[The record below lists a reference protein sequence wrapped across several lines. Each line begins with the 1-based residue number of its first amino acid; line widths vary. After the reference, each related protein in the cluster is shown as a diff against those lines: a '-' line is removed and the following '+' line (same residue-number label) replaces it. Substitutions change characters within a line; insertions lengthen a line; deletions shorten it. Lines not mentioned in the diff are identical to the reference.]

1 MIQANE
7 LRIGNLVYEK
17 HCDDSLHIAV
27 VALIQKY
34 GDATKIRTENGWYAE
49 EPIPLTE
56 EWLIKFGFVS
66 SMFEDNVFIH
76 YNGMKYFLETQQ
88 LHFLTIE
95 LNFKYV
101 HILQNIYFALTGEE
115 LTIKE

>member
-1 MIQANE
+1 MEASS
-7 LRIGNLVYEK
+7 LRIGNLIK
-17 HCDDSLHIAV
+17 DCQDK
-27 VALIQKY
+27 KY
-34 GDATKIRTENGWYAE
+34 YTVTIEILQEIVGGMDFY
-49 EPIPLTE
+49 EPIQLNE
-56 EWLIKFGFVS
+56 KWLIKFGFVS

>member
-1 MIQANE
+1 MIQASE

-17 HCDDSLHIAV
+17 HCDETLHIAS
-27 VALIQKY
+27 VASIQKF
-34 GDATKIRTENGWYAE
+34 GDKIKAKTENNWYAE

-88 LHFLTIE
+88 FHFLTIE
-95 LNFKYV
+95 LNCKYV